1 MFIHGLRH
9 ILVLLLASVSCTNY
23 TLPYAE
29 LQHPRLSWVDEIN
42 VGERPQGPIMDIRQG
57 SI

>member
-1 MFIHGLRH
+1 MFIHELRH

-29 LQHPRLSWVDEIN
+29 LQHPRLSWVDEII
-42 VGERPQGPIMDIRQG
+42 VGERP
-57 SI
+57 